1 MPAAPKAASA
11 SKACSVLPALLPVE
25 DEALK
30 DWGHVSNPA
39 FL

>member
-1 MPAAPKAASA
+1 VSSPSA
-11 SKACSVLPALLPVE
+11 VADACGSISLKGKTVE

-39 FL
+39 FSL